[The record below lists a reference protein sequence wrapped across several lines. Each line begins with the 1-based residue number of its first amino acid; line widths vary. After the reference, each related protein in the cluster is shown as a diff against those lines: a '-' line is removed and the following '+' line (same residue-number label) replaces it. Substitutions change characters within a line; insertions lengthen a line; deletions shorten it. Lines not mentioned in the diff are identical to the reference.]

1 MLQAIVLGYAFAL
14 SAPAQDP
21 AWLTPGR
28 RDAFLSNHQF
38 QDSMA
43 CVRCH
48 AQPTVND
55 IPPAMRVPGRPYS
68 FDFVWLSEYAIWKTH
83 DKHAQAY
90 AVLKGK
96 RGQDIGKI
104 LGQDVTVPATG
115 CLNCHGQNAL
125 SERSAGSLDISEG
138 IGCASCHGP
147 SSSWVGPH
155 ANVSWRE
162 KTPLQKA
169 ESGMRNLRDPEVRST
184 LCVSCHIGNAEEGK
198 VVTHAM
204 FAAGH
209 PPLPPIE
216 IATFSR
222 NEPPHYRESLDV
234 PFLKSASPEVQRRY
248 HAETFQM
255 TRLAL
260 VGALVSLRETARLT
274 SERTSF
280 DIKDTK
286 QELVRWPE
294 LAVRDADEPTDPVA
308 RRKARWP
315 ELALA
320 TSDCYACHHDLQYP
334 GYRQTRGY
342 GYHLPGKPRHRV
354 FPGRVMVRMWATTL
368 AGAAAQLAG
377 KEHLDAID
385 GALVKL
391 AAATTTQQFGD
402 PEGLKQA
409 SLQLEKAC
417 EAAIKSAKTAP
428 LDKAKVQAI
437 LKMALDGFTEPG
449 MGRPDQP
456 VPDFEAA
463 RQLASLA
470 DVIASD
476 MKNDREN
483 AEGSR
488 ATLAKLTDLVDLHPY
503 ANRQARLGVILSLIE
518 REQKLPKGATST
530 FSEYLKAN
538 GPVEMARKL
547 VDDRDFLPS
556 FNRIRSE
563 DFNKWLSEDATA
575 TKLQHLDDEEERK
588 LMSRLN
594 AYDPAAFLKL
604 ARELAEQVGR

>member
-1 MLQAIVLGYAFAL
+1 
-14 SAPAQDP
+14 
-21 AWLTPGR
+21 
-28 RDAFLSNHQF
+28 
-38 QDSMA
+38 
-43 CVRCH
+43 
-48 AQPTVND
+48 
-55 IPPAMRVPGRPYS
+55 
-68 FDFVWLSEYAIWKTH
+68 
-83 DKHAQAY
+83 
-90 AVLKGK
+90 
-96 RGQDIGKI
+96 
-104 LGQDVTVPATG
+104 
-115 CLNCHGQNAL
+115 
-125 SERSAGSLDISEG
+125 
-138 IGCASCHGP
+138 
-147 SSSWVGPH
+147 
-155 ANVSWRE
+155 
-162 KTPLQKA
+162 
-169 ESGMRNLRDPEVRST
+169 
-184 LCVSCHIGNAEEGK
+184 
-198 VVTHAM
+198 M

-222 NEPPHYRESLDV
+222 NEPPHYREGLDV
-234 PFLKSASPEVQRRY
+234 PFLKSASPEVQKRY
-248 HAETFQM
+248 HAEPFQM

-274 SERTSF
+274 AERTSF
-280 DIKDTK
+280 DIKDAK

-294 LAVRDADEPTDPVA
+294 LAVRDADEPTDPTA

-342 GYHLPGKPRHRV
+342 GYHLPGKSRHRV

-385 GALVKL
+385 GALMKL

-417 EAAIKSAKTAP
+417 DAAIKSAKAAP
-428 LDKAKVQAI
+428 LDKTKVQAI

-449 MGRPDQP
+449 IGRPDQP

-476 MKNDREN
+476 MKADREN

-518 REQKLPKGATST
+518 REQKLPQGAAST

-538 GPVEMARKL
+538 GPVEIARKL

-563 DFNKWLSEDATA
+563 DFNKWLSEDVTA
-575 TKLQHLDDEEERK
+575 TKLQRLDDDEERK

-594 AYDPAAFLKL
+594 AYDPAVFLKL

>member
-1 MLQAIVLGYAFAL
+1 MLQVVVLGYALAI

-21 AWLTPGR
+21 TWLTPGR
-28 RDAFLSNHQF
+28 RDAFDIKLKYQSAGECANCH
-38 QDSMA
+38 
-43 CVRCH
+43 VR
-48 AQPTVND
+48 PTANRLEESK
-55 IPPAMRVPGRPYS
+55 A
-68 FDFVWLSEYAIWKTH
+68 FDFVWLTEYAIWKTH

-90 AVLKGK
+90 AVLLGK
-96 RGQDIGKI
+96 RGQDIGKL
-104 LGQDVTVPATG
+104 LGQNVTASSTG
-115 CLNCHGQNAL
+115 CLNCHGQQVI
-125 SERSAGSLDISEG
+125 SERASGTLDLAEG

-147 SSSWVGPH
+147 SKEWLGDHASSD
-155 ANVSWRE
+155 WRNKSPLE
-162 KTPLQKA
+162 KSTRGL
-169 ESGMRNLRDPEVRST
+169 RNLRDPEVRST

-222 NEPPHYRESLDV
+222 NEPPHYREGLDV
-234 PFLKSASPEVQRRY
+234 PFLKSASPEVQKRY
-248 HAETFQM
+248 HAEPFQM

-274 SERTSF
+274 AERTSF
-280 DIKDTK
+280 DIKDAK

-294 LAVRDADEPTDPVA
+294 LAVRDADEPTDPTA

-342 GYHLPGKPRHRV
+342 GYHLPGKSRHRV

-368 AGAAAQLAG
+368 AGVAAQLAG

-417 EAAIKSAKTAP
+417 DAAIKSAKAAP
-428 LDKAKVQAI
+428 LDKTKVQAI

-449 MGRPDQP
+449 IGRPDQP

-463 RQLASLA
+463 RQLA

-476 MKNDREN
+476 MKADREN

-503 ANRQARLGVILSLIE
+503 ANRQARLDLILGVIKTNIE
-518 REQKLPKGATST
+518 KEEGPSNSST
-530 FSEYLKAN
+530 NGFTDFLKTGGTYDA
-538 GPVEMARKL
+538 AKKL
-547 VDDRDFLPS
+547 VSNPGFLRS
-556 FNRIRSE
+556 FDSISSRKMNSWILE
-563 DFNKWLSEDATA
+563 KQTA
-575 TKLQHLDDEEERK
+575 DQLQRLDDDEERK

-594 AYDPAAFLKL
+594 AYDPAVFLKL

>member
-1 MLQAIVLGYAFAL
+1 MLQVVVLGYALAI

-21 AWLTPGR
+21 TWLTPGR
-28 RDAFLSNHQF
+28 RDAFDIKLKYQSAGECANCH
-38 QDSMA
+38 
-43 CVRCH
+43 VR
-48 AQPTVND
+48 PTANRLEESK
-55 IPPAMRVPGRPYS
+55 A
-68 FDFVWLSEYAIWKTH
+68 FDFVWLTEYAIWKTH

-90 AVLKGK
+90 AVLLGK
-96 RGQDIGKI
+96 RGQDIGKL
-104 LGQDVTVPATG
+104 LGQNVTASSTG
-115 CLNCHGQNAL
+115 CLNCHGQQVI
-125 SERSAGSLDISEG
+125 SERASGTLDLAEG

-147 SSSWVGPH
+147 SKEWLGDHASSD
-155 ANVSWRE
+155 WRNKSPLE
-162 KTPLQKA
+162 KSTRGL
-169 ESGMRNLRDPEVRST
+169 RNLRDPEVRST

-222 NEPPHYRESLDV
+222 NEPPHYREGLDV
-234 PFLKSASPEVQRRY
+234 PFLKSASPEVQKRY
-248 HAETFQM
+248 HAEPFQM

-274 SERTSF
+274 AERTSF
-280 DIKDTK
+280 DIKDAK

-294 LAVRDADEPTDPVA
+294 LAVRDADEPTDPTA

-342 GYHLPGKPRHRV
+342 GYHLPGKSRHRV

-368 AGAAAQLAG
+368 AGVAAQLAG

-417 EAAIKSAKTAP
+417 DAAIKSAKAAP
-428 LDKAKVQAI
+428 LDKTKVQAI

-449 MGRPDQP
+449 IGRPDQP

-476 MKNDREN
+476 MKVDREN

-503 ANRQARLGVILSLIE
+503 ANRQARLDLILGVIKTNIE
-518 REQKLPKGATST
+518 KEEGPSNSST
-530 FSEYLKAN
+530 NGFTDFLKTGGTYDA
-538 GPVEMARKL
+538 AKKL
-547 VDDRDFLPS
+547 VSNPGFLRS
-556 FNRIRSE
+556 FDSISSRKMNSWILE
-563 DFNKWLSEDATA
+563 KQTA
-575 TKLQHLDDEEERK
+575 DQLQRLDDDEERK

-594 AYDPAAFLKL
+594 AYDPAVFLKM